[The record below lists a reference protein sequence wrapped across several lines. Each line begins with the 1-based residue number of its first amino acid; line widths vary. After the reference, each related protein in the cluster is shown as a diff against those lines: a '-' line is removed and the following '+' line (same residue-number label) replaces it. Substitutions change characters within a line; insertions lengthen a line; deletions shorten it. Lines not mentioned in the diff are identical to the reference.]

1 MTKEVRLQARKLVPE
16 AILKQIISLN
26 SLDMELYDHAKK
38 IFTQEH
44 LMLKAQQTV
53 VGPHRQLAEQNVC
66 LNSFFCYVVHF
77 SLTSFPAR
85 IQTLNY
91 LCWTMGELRSVPWLS
106 MLTVACSFVKSI
118 YYLDNS

>member
-44 LMLKAQQTV
+44 LMRKAQQSV

-85 IQTLNY
+85 IQTLSY
-91 LCWTMGELRSVPWLS
+91 LCWTMGEVRSVCRSYP
-106 MLTVACSFVKSI
+106 C
-118 YYLDNS
+118 

>member
-44 LMLKAQQTV
+44 LMLKAQQSV

-66 LNSFFCYVVHF
+66 LNSFF
-77 SLTSFPAR
+77 
-85 IQTLNY
+85 
-91 LCWTMGELRSVPWLS
+91 
-106 MLTVACSFVKSI
+106 FVMWFI
-118 YYLDNS
+118 LV